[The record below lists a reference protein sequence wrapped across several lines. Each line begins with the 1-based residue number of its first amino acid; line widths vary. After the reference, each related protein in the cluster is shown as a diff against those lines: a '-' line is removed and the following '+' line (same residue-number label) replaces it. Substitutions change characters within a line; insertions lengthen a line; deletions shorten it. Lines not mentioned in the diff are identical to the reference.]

1 MNKLI
6 SVILI
11 ASFFFTP
18 EEICFSKYDFLS
30 LHVFNL
36 QEIEEL
42 DRKLEHEMLRKE
54 SAQQQHLMSR
64 QSWTLD
70 GLGLSSEAV
79 ETNADRQVTVLLRQ
93 AMNKYRQFINLHQ
106 QR

>member
-1 MNKLI
+1 MI
-6 SVILI
+6 
-11 ASFFFTP
+11 
-18 EEICFSKYDFLS
+18 FLS

-36 QEIEEL
+36 QEVEEL
-42 DRKLEHEMLRKE
+42 GRKLEHEMLHKE

-64 QSWTLD
+64 QRWTPD

-93 AMNKYRQFINLHQ
+93 AMNKCRQFINLHQ